1 MRTIASTLDTR
12 QQAELASAK
21 LKALGIG
28 PEHIIVREIEDGDG
42 AAGRI
47 FISAKVAPD
56 QVDAARRILNGASG
70 EIQADARAPEAPGA
84 PQSSAAGASPLQSR
98 APETPAPEL
107 GGEGFWVE
115 EPAGAGQTGAA
126 AAAARAAPAREEP
139 GRARSSEAPA
149 IPTRRGPGP
158 EGGSGREAGL
168 ARVRR
173 ETGGFSRLFVIAVLL
188 AAAGVAIGA
197 MIGTLA

>member
-28 PEHIIVREIEDGDG
+28 PEHIIVREIEDGEG

-70 EIQADARAPEAPGA
+70 EIQAEARAPETPGA

-115 EPAGAGQTGAA
+115 EPARAGQTGAA
-126 AAAARAAPAREEP
+126 AAAAWAAPAREEP
-139 GRARSSEAPA
+139 GRARSREAPA
-149 IPTRRGPGP
+149 IRTRRGPGP
-158 EGGSGREAGL
+158 EGGSGREAGR

-188 AAAGVAIGA
+188 AAAGMAIGA